1 MWSYW
6 GRVLVKVLHKATLFV
21 LQSFCGRSTSKGRGA
36 ASYWGPG
43 GGGQSLIWGFRGQNP
58 WGSPHPAGSRW
69 RSPRER
75 WAASWMNSSYCAQ
88 PWNDET
94 KIDKCGYFKLI
105 ATMKRPMW
113 CFKKCGRIAVVFSW
127 NFCTKRP
134 CSVYSR
140 FAVASLRGRGGA
152 VSYSGPGAMPPLGF
166 QGAKLPRQQPRGS
179 R

>member
-43 GGGQSLIWGFRGQNP
+43 GGGKASFGVSGGKTPEAAPTQRGLDGEAPGSGGQPPEWTRLIVHNHETTKQKLTNAVISSWLRPWKDRCDVLKSVVVLRSFSREIFAQSDLARFTVVL
-58 WGSPHPAGSRW
+58 
-69 RSPRER
+69 RSLHFE
-75 WAASWMNSSYCAQ
+75 
-88 PWNDET
+88 
-94 KIDKCGYFKLI
+94 G
-105 ATMKRPMW
+105 
-113 CFKKCGRIAVVFSW
+113 G
-127 NFCTKRP
+127 
-134 CSVYSR
+134 
-140 FAVASLRGRGGA
+140 GGA